1 MHECRFHG
9 DPERLRAPER
19 VVLLEVDRVVQLTL
33 EGITAGTILDV
44 GTGTGVFA
52 EVFANA
58 GLGVV
63 GIDANQDMLD
73 AARRH
78 VGTGQFHQALA
89 EELPFPNGSFDV
101 VFLGLV
107 LHETDNPLKALKEAK
122 RVARQRVAI
131 VEWPYRVEDHGP
143 PLEERIRPETVAR
156 LFHQSG
162 FPGFERI
169 PLQNVDFYRINV

>member
-1 MHECRFHG
+1 MHERRFHG
-9 DPERLRAPER
+9 EPDRLRAPER

-33 EGITAGTILDV
+33 EGITAESILDV

-52 EVFANA
+52 EAFANA
-58 GLGVV
+58 GVAVV

-73 AARRH
+73 VARRH

-89 EELPFPNGSFDV
+89 EELPFPDGSFDM

-107 LHETDNPLKALKEAK
+107 LHETDSPLKALKEA
-122 RVARQRVAI
+122 RRAARQRVAI

-156 LFHQSG
+156 LVHQSG
-162 FPGFERI
+162 FPSFERI
-169 PLQNVDFYRINV
+169 SLQNIDFYRLSV

>member
-1 MHECRFHG
+1 MHEHRFHG
-9 DPERLRAPER
+9 EPDRLRAPER

-52 EVFANA
+52 EAFAKKGFA
-58 GLGVV
+58 VT
-63 GIDANQDMLD
+63 GIDANQEMLD

-78 VGTGQFHQALA
+78 VSAGQFQQALA
-89 EELPFPNGSFDV
+89 EELPFLEGSFDV

-107 LHETDNPLKALKEAK
+107 LHETDIPLKALKEAK
-122 RVARQRVAI
+122 RVARQRVAM
-131 VEWPYRVEDHGP
+131 VEWPYRLEDHGP

-156 LFHQSG
+156 LVHHSG

-169 PLQNVDFYRINV
+169 LLQNVDFYRLNV